1 MAEEPHRKKPA
12 GVKRVSALSPSVEEL
27 TRKYARF
34 WQTLPAEI
42 PDDVRIFTETEQQE
56 RQQRV
61 EDLILEMK
69 RAGPESARSRIR
81 RFAYVTEGGALNPFR
96 SHEEDFSGASREFI
110 EQAHAFDRRLGEKDI
125 HQALRNFWVFNA
137 LQLMFTGHVGFQ
149 QGAFAYSLLYP
160 YTDNFFDD
168 RRIGASK
175 KRAFGEWL
183 SGRLSGDGL
192 RVAPG
197 VAKKVDRLL
206 SLIEEEFPRRDHPL
220 VYEGLLAIHDA
231 QLGALD
237 RSGGQPREIE
247 WRSVRKGGT
256 SVLADALLI
265 RGWLHPWEAEF
276 SFRFGVLLQ
285 FMDDLQDG
293 WDDGEAKAV
302 TLFSGGCP
310 RAALHESVRRLFHFL
325 FDTFSPA
332 SLPDSEEARQLSEP
346 MRRSC
351 IALAGEAVWRQ
362 SDRFDR
368 SLVQGIVPL
377 CALHPEYLVS
387 LHKRA
392 PALRR
397 CFPGGV
403 WSVLLA
409 AD

>member
-1 MAEEPHRKKPA
+1 
-12 GVKRVSALSPSVEEL
+12 VKRVSALSPSIEEL
-27 TRKYARF
+27 TRKYVRLWHA
-34 WQTLPAEI
+34 LPAEI
-42 PDDVRIFTETEQQE
+42 PDDIRIFTETEQRE

-69 RAGPESARSRIR
+69 RAGPESARRKIR
-81 RFAYVTEGGALNPFR
+81 RFAYETEGGAMSPFR
-96 SHEEDFSGASREFI
+96 SHEEDFSGASREFV

-168 RRIGASK
+168 REIGPGR

-206 SLIEEEFPRRDHPL
+206 LLIEEEFPRRDHPL

-231 QLGALD
+231 QLGALE
-237 RSGGQPREIE
+237 RSGGQPREVE

-256 SVLADALLI
+256 SVLADALLV
-265 RGWLHPWEAEF
+265 RGWLHPWEIEF

-302 TLFSGGCP
+302 TLFSEGCP
-310 RAALHESVRRLFHFL
+310 RSALHESVRRLIHFL
-325 FDTFSPA
+325 FDSFGGA
-332 SLPDSEEARQLSEP
+332 GLPGRGEARQLREP
-346 MRRSC
+346 MQRAC
-351 IALAGEAVWRQ
+351 IALAVEAVWQ
-362 SDRFDR
+362 QAQRFDR
-368 SLVQGIVPL
+368 GLVERI
-377 CALHPEYLVS
+377 VS
-387 LHKRA
+387 LSAYHPAYLASLRRRA
-392 PALRR
+392 PALRKR
-397 CFPGGV
+397 FPGGIR
-403 WSVLLA
+403 SILLA